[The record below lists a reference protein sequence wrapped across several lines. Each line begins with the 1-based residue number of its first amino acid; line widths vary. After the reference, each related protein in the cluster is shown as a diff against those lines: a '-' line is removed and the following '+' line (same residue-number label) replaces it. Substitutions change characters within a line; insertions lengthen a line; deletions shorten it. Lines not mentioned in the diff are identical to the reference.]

1 MLKVVV
7 YDGGWGGELVADYL
21 ERELTTVEIVRVIDW
36 AHAPY
41 EGRDLLEIVELTEAN
56 LRDYIGEVAAI
67 VLGGY
72 VASMG
77 LELLKQ
83 RHPEQ
88 IFIGLGINYDRILH
102 SRNYPEKV
110 VVLMD
115 QILKESSLRI
125 ELRQKLLYSTLILP
139 DCSGWEDLINR
150 DLMTEEY
157 LRTDLAQDFYLA
169 TTTTRRR
176 KAPEENVMPKSE
188 KRELLAAIE
197 RMSKLAEMKRPRK
210 KQDEECAAEADE
222 AFATTVRRKYRPDV
236 VLLLNTHFWGIRREL
251 EEIFGWKVRVLDFRE
266 KLLRD
271 TCSALKLRGVD
282 GKRSK

>member
-21 ERELTTVEIVRVIDW
+21 GRELTTVEIIRVIDW

-41 EGRDLLEIVELTEAN
+41 DGRDLLEIVELAEAN
-56 LRDYIGEVAAI
+56 LQDYIGEVAAI

-72 VASMG
+72 VASMV
-77 LELLKQ
+77 LEILKQ

-88 IFIGLGINYDRILH
+88 IFVGLGVNYDRILH

-115 QILKESSLRI
+115 QILNESSLRE

-150 DLMTEEY
+150 NAMTEDY
-157 LRTDLAQDFYLA
+157 LRTDLAQDFYLS
-169 TTTTRRR
+169 TTATRRR
-176 KAPEENVMPKSE
+176 KVSDDNIAPKSE

-197 RMSKLAEMKRPRK
+197 RMSKLAEMKRPRRK
-210 KQDEECAAEADE
+210 MDDDEADE
-222 AFATTVRRKYRPDV
+222 ELVAEVRCKYRPDV

>member
-21 ERELTTVEIVRVIDW
+21 GRELTTVEIIRVIDW

-41 EGRDLLEIVELTEAN
+41 DGRDLLEIVELVEAN
-56 LRDYIGEVAAI
+56 LQDYIGEVAAI

-72 VASMG
+72 VTSMV
-77 LELLKQ
+77 LEILKQ

-88 IFIGLGINYDRILH
+88 IFVGLGVNYDRILH

-115 QILKESSLRI
+115 QILNESSLRE

-157 LRTDLAQDFYLA
+157 LRTDLAQDFYLS
-169 TTTTRRR
+169 TTATRRR
-176 KAPEENVMPKSE
+176 KVSDDNIAPKSE

-197 RMSKLAEMKRPRK
+197 RMSKLAEMKRPRRK
-210 KQDEECAAEADE
+210 MDDDEADE
-222 AFATTVRRKYRPDV
+222 ELVAEVRCKYRPDV

>member
-21 ERELTTVEIVRVIDW
+21 GRELTTVEIIRVIDW
-36 AHAPY
+36 VHAPY
-41 EGRDLLEIVELTEAN
+41 DGRDLLEIVELVEAN
-56 LRDYIGEVAAI
+56 LQDYIGEVAAI

-72 VASMG
+72 VTSMV
-77 LELLKQ
+77 LEILKQ

-88 IFIGLGINYDRILH
+88 IFVGLGVNYDRILH

-115 QILKESSLRI
+115 QLMNESTLRQ
-125 ELRQKLLYSTLILP
+125 ELREKLLYSTLILP

-150 DLMTEEY
+150 DAMTEDY
-157 LRTDLAQDFYLA
+157 LRTDLAQDFYLSTTA
-169 TTTTRRR
+169 TQWR
-176 KAPEENVMPKSE
+176 KVSDENIAPRSE

-210 KQDEECAAEADE
+210 KMDDDE
-222 AFATTVRRKYRPDV
+222 AGEELVAEVRCKYRPDV

>member
-21 ERELTTVEIVRVIDW
+21 GRELTTVEIIRVIDW

-41 EGRDLLEIVELTEAN
+41 DGRGLLEIVELAEAN

-72 VASMG
+72 VVSMV
-77 LELLKQ
+77 LEILKQ

-88 IFIGLGINYDRILH
+88 IFVGLGVNYDRILH

-115 QILKESSLRI
+115 QLMNESTLRQ
-125 ELRQKLLYSTLILP
+125 ELREKLLYSTLILP

-150 DLMTEEY
+150 DLMTEEH
-157 LRTDLAQDFYLA
+157 LRADLVQDFYLS

-176 KAPEENVMPKSE
+176 RPLDENIAPKSE

-197 RMSKLAEMKRPRK
+197 RMTKLAEAKRPRK
-210 KQDEECAAEADE
+210 KLVDNEVDEEPVAE
-222 AFATTVRRKYRPDV
+222 VRCKYRPDV